1 MTTRTS
7 EEYEL
12 DQDVPVIR
20 KLVLYNSRHFWDD
33 VVIQLQKATG
43 FDLVHCEQIAMIA
56 HTTGKAVVKSGDYD
70 ELIKIDS
77 ILKEIS
83 LVTEIK

>member
-12 DQDVPVIR
+12 DQDVPVKR
-20 KLVLYNSRHFWDD
+20 KLILYNSQHFWDD
-33 VVIQLQKATG
+33 VVIQLKKATG
-43 FDLVHCEQIAMIA
+43 FDLVQCEQIAMIA
-56 HTTGKAVVKSGDYD
+56 HTSGKAIVKSGDYD

-77 ILKEIS
+77 VLKEIN
-83 LVTEIK
+83 LVT

>member
-1 MTTRTS
+1 MATRTS

-20 KLVLYNSRHFWDD
+20 KLVLYNSQHFWND

-77 ILKEIS
+77 VLKEIS
-83 LVTEIK
+83 LVTEIQ

>member
-1 MTTRTS
+1 MTTKTS